1 MPPGTRLALPA
12 TLERPARRY
21 PLGVEPDR
29 AELSSMASL
38 LDQLADRF
46 GRMADAASAARL
58 EDLAAELVAVERALA
73 GARRR
78 LARLL
83 APPR

>member
-1 MPPGTRLALPA
+1 
-12 TLERPARRY
+12 
-21 PLGVEPDR
+21 
-29 AELSSMASL
+29 MASL
-38 LDQLADRF
+38 LDQLTERF
-46 GRMADAASAARL
+46 GRMADAAGAARM
-58 EDLAAELVAVERALA
+58 EELAAELVAVERALA